1 MQPIGAHVSIAGGV
15 ELAIARGEEVGCT
28 AIQIFTKN
36 ANRWRGKPISAES
49 AAAFKAN
56 WQSSVIGQ
64 VLAHDSYLIN
74 LAAADPAKRLQ
85 SKAAYLDEMQRCA
98 LLGITELVMHP
109 GSHLG
114 DGEEAGLQR
123 VVESFRTILEEA
135 PETVTTLLET
145 TAGQG
150 GNLGWRFEHLAK
162 IMEHLP
168 RGRFGVC
175 FDTCHVFAA
184 GYDISSREGYERVMD
199 EFDRLIGVQ
208 QIRAF
213 HLNDCK
219 KTCGSRVDR
228 HEHVG
233 LGSIGEEGFAALMQ
247 DARFA
252 EVPKILETP
261 KGENNRHD
269 LRNLALLR
277 QLAGEES

>member
-1 MQPIGAHVSIAGGV
+1 MQPLGAHVSIAGGV
-15 ELAIARGEEVGCT
+15 ENAIARGEEIGAT

-36 ANRWRGKPISAES
+36 ASQWRAKPISAES

-56 WQSSVIGQ
+56 WQNSAIGAI
-64 VLAHDSYLIN
+64 LAHDSYLIN
-74 LAAADPAKRLQ
+74 LAAADPAKRLK
-85 SKAAYLDEMQRCA
+85 SKSAYLDELQRCA
-98 LLGITELVMHP
+98 LLGVPQLVMHP

-114 DGEEAGLQR
+114 DGEEVGLKR
-123 VVESFRTILEEA
+123 VVESFRAILEEA

-150 GNLGWRFEHLAK
+150 SNLGWRFEHLAE
-162 IMEHLP
+162 IMEKLP

-175 FDTCHVFAA
+175 FDTCHVFTA
-184 GYDISSREGYERVMD
+184 GYDLSSREGYERVMAQ
-199 EFDRLIGVQ
+199 FDRLIGVE

-219 KTCGSRVDR
+219 KPCGSRVDR

-233 LGSIGEEGFAALMQ
+233 RGTIGEAGFAALMQ
-247 DARFA
+247 DQRFA
-252 EVPKILETP
+252 AVPKILETP
-261 KGENNRHD
+261 KGENNADD

-277 QLAGEES
+277 RLAGEGT